1 MFSKFGSN
9 SVQPRHF
16 FFQIWLVAVRFEQ
29 NFENIISG
37 FVWRRC
43 LATSRSGAR
52 STTRRSIAPSR
63 GFMYGFLR
71 CRARVN
77 RFIIYLFSP
86 KVKKNRTDLVWCLS
100 CIPHGEG
107 VAQLPSDRG
116 SAILPDVTLRGGL
129 DLTWPDQRG
138 TANL

>member
-1 MFSKFGSN
+1 
-9 SVQPRHF
+9 
-16 FFQIWLVAVRFEQ
+16 
-29 NFENIISG
+29 
-37 FVWRRC
+37 
-43 LATSRSGAR
+43 
-52 STTRRSIAPSR
+52 
-63 GFMYGFLR
+63 MYEFLR

-100 CIPHGEG
+100 CVPHGEG
-107 VAQLPSDRG
+107 VAQLPSDREVP
-116 SAILPDVTLRGGL
+116 SLVPDVTLRGGL